1 MLESLGTRGRAARG
15 AAGTALR
22 RVRAGYWR
30 LAALAFAV
38 VLPFSQLGAAH
49 ADGAPWR
56 SMTLTAFCDS
66 GYMADGS
73 YVHHGAVAAGWN
85 IPFGSL
91 VEIDGMGVYVVE
103 DRGSAIVP
111 GRLDVW
117 MPTCG
122 SANYFGR
129 QVRAVRIQRWGWWG
143 A

>member
-1 MLESLGTRGRAARG
+1 MLGSFGARGRAALG
-15 AAGTALR
+15 AAGAAAR
-22 RVRAGYWR
+22 GVRAGYWR
-30 LAALAFAV
+30 LAALALALV
-38 VLPFSQLGAAH
+38 WPFLQLGPAR
-49 ADGAPWR
+49 ADGAPWQW
-56 SMTLTAFCDS
+56 MTLTAFCDG

-73 YVHHGAVAAGWN
+73 PVHDGAVAAGWD

-103 DRGSAIVP
+103 DRGSAIGP

-117 MPTCG
+117 MPSCG
-122 SANYFGR
+122 SADYFGR